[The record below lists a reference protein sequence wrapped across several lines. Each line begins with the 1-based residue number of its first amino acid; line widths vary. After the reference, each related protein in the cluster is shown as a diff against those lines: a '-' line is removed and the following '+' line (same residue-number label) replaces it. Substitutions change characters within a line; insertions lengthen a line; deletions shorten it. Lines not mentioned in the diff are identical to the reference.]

1 MPRTIQHPRPFWRW
15 LVGGSAIAT
24 GIVLLGFG
32 ASAVSA
38 SSACSASMPCTVDG
52 KTYYRDTGSLG
63 PGLAIIGTF
72 ALLGGGAL
80 IAIPGRKEQ
89 SDLFTILYKR

>member
-1 MPRTIQHPRPFWRW
+1 
-15 LVGGSAIAT
+15 
-24 GIVLLGFG
+24 
-32 ASAVSA
+32 
-38 SSACSASMPCTVDG
+38 MPCTVDG

-89 SDLFTILYKR
+89 SDLFMIRYKL

>member
-1 MPRTIQHPRPFWRW
+1 MTSMPYR
-15 LVGGSAIAT
+15 SATLPDRIAR
-24 GIVLLGFG
+24 VC
-32 ASAVSA
+32 SAVSCA
-38 SSACSASMPCTVDG
+38 VCSASMPCTVDG

-80 IAIPGRKEQ
+80 IAIPGHKEQ
-89 SDLFTILYKR
+89 SDLFMIRYKL